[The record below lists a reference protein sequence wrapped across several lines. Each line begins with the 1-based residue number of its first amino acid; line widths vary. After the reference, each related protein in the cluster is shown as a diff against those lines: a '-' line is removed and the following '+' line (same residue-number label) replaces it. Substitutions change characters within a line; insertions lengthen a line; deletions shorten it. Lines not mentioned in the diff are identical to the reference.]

1 MSEAKN
7 NLICAIDTGD
17 IEKALLLARM
27 LKGHVAALKLGL
39 EFFTACGSDGVKRV
53 VDLGVPVFLDL
64 KFHDIPNTVSGCVR
78 EAVKLGVSM
87 LTLHCSGGKEMLKK
101 AVESANVT
109 AVEYGVEAPLLL
121 GVTILTS
128 LDENDIT
135 DIGYKENINNTVLNL
150 AGLAN
155 DVGLGGIVCSAHEIF
170 AVSKAFKNLK
180 LIVPGIRFGD
190 DLSADQKRIM
200 TPKQALSE
208 GARYIVMGRSIVNYD
223 QPLQRI
229 DKYNLE
235 L

>member
-1 MSEAKN
+1 MFQAKN

-17 IEKALLLARM
+17 LEKALLLAKA
-27 LKGHVAALKLGL
+27 LKGHVTALKLGL

-128 LDENDIT
+128 LDEDDIT
-135 DIGYKENINNTVLNL
+135 NIGYKDNINNTVLNL

-155 DVGLGGIVCSAHEIF
+155 DAGLGGIVCSAHEISE
-170 AVSKAFKNLK
+170 VSKAFKNLK
-180 LIVPGIRFGD
+180 LVVPGIRFSD

-229 DKYNLE
+229 DKYNSE